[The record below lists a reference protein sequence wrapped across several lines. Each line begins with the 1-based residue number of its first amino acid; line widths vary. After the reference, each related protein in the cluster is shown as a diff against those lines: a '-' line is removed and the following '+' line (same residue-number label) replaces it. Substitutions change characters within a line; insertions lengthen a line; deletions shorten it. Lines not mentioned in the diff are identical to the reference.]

1 MNNNNDTIPKD
12 FISWSYITPLSTM
25 PTANV
30 LVFWLIFV
38 VTLLLLILKSIKYIV
53 KWKNKKISTSD
64 AIEHLNVLVGDM
76 MKLLS
81 ANRGQLAVAV

>member
-1 MNNNNDTIPKD
+1 
-12 FISWSYITPLSTM
+12 M

-38 VTLLLLILKSIKYIV
+38 VTLLLLILKSVKYIV
-53 KWKNKKISTSD
+53 KWKNKKISTAE
-64 AIEHLNVLVGDM
+64 AIEHLNVVVGDM